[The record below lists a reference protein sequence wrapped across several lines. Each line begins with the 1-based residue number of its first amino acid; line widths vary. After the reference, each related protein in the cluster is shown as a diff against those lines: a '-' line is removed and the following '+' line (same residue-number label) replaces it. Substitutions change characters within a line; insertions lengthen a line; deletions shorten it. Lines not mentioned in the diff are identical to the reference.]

1 MAKQLTKKT
10 TNRKQKKFVKKL
22 VETGGNIAQATDLA
36 GYAPGHGYHLMKQPK
51 IQTELQ
57 LALEGAGLTDDTL
70 ATKIK
75 DGQNATYVK
84 KDGGKSYKDYHAI
97 HKYCDMQIK
106 IGGGYAPEKTEH
118 IEKRMIFNV
127 TPEAIKALQDC
138 DVPKEEI
145 EVLVGSVK
153 DSDAIDAEIIEDKG
167 KKKDE

>member
-84 KDGGKSYKDYHAI
+84 KDGGKPYKDYHAI

-106 IGGGYAPEKTEH
+106 IGGGYAPEKHE
-118 IEKRMIFNV
+118 IQQKKLVVILS
-127 TPEAIKALQDC
+127 PELRKGL
-138 DVPKEEI
+138 
-145 EVLVGSVK
+145 
-153 DSDAIDAEIIEDKG
+153 IDAEAMTEDEMEVIEAEVIKEESNATD
-167 KKKDE
+167 